1 MHARARVYVVQRGGD
16 RRGWMILTKKR
27 FLFLHRRVSR
37 FATPLYG
44 IYFYIGKKYSRNR
57 EWGRE
62 GARTRDGTGHGVW
75 SAGSRWTESGGDHDH
90 EGGNARNGA
99 ERENKGKERERE
111 RERERGGEKERDGR
125 TVAVLFT
132 KGDGGGFFF
141 LFSPP
146 ELAVTFRF
154 FQPRRRRASQLS
166 AEDFRG
172 FRSAAGN
179 RRVDDPLNRIR
190 LMCNRDGGSPFSRK
204 TLSHCGRRISRVSA
218 MQPLAP
224 RHDSRSRAISRKP
237 FSTVLLRLCRK
248 QCDYAAITL
257 RIFRIHKAGFINSP
271 A

>member
-111 RERERGGEKERDGR
+111 RERERGGERERWKNGCRSVYEGR
-125 TVAVLFT
+125 RWRL
-132 KGDGGGFFF
+132 
-141 LFSPP
+141 LFSFFSARARGDFSIFPASPP
-146 ELAVTFRF
+146 SRVPTFRRGF
-154 FQPRRRRASQLS
+154 SGISLRGRKQKGRRSVKSNSANVQPRRRFTLL
-166 AEDFRG
+166 AE
-172 FRSAAGN
+172 
-179 RRVDDPLNRIR
+179 
-190 LMCNRDGGSPFSRK
+190 
-204 TLSHCGRRISRVSA
+204 
-218 MQPLAP
+218 
-224 RHDSRSRAISRKP
+224 
-237 FSTVLLRLCRK
+237 
-248 QCDYAAITL
+248 
-257 RIFRIHKAGFINSP
+257 NSF
-271 A
+271 ALWKKN